1 MSAETL
7 SGTTIPPDEFDGV
20 LALQALLGAGLD
32 VEVYP
37 RQVVYVPAGEGAELS
52 FVHGIPGT
60 SGLGP
65 VTYAQDKRMQRG
77 LMERNG
83 VPVPSSATFT
93 VGRGISG
100 AKRFARRVGF
110 PVLVKPAV
118 GDNGIET
125 FRDIQDVEG
134 IDQALE
140 YLRTPPSQRAGFS
153 RASYGLTELRE
164 PGEENGRVV
173 VPPGYM
179 FMVEH
184 QLDGTYL
191 RALVSD
197 GEVRSVFRCEGVPSD
212 ETLTGGTEISDQVH
226 PSVKALAVQAVRA
239 LPGLSVAAIDIVL
252 EDPAR
257 PTDEQEVGV
266 VEFSER
272 PGLWVQAKADLA
284 LAEQLSADLVRRYAV
299 AEGHALGEPR
309 QEVSVTIEAH
319 ALPDA
324 TQGGQAIVDAATAL
338 GVQAEV
344 TGVDQTEGTVYATF
358 SGAVAT
364 VAYLINEMLNGSID
378 EQRVMLAVVRDG
390 GTAQRPG

>member
-7 SGTTIPPDEFDGV
+7 PSTTTANDEFDGV
-20 LALQALLGAGLD
+20 LALQALLRAGLD

-37 RQVVYVPAGEGAELS
+37 RQVVYVPAGEGTELS

-77 LMERNG
+77 LLERNG
-83 VPVPSSATFT
+83 VPVPPAATFT
-93 VGRGISG
+93 VGRGVSG
-100 AKRFARRVGF
+100 AKRFALRTGF

-125 FRDIQDVEG
+125 FRNLQDVES
-134 IDQALE
+134 IDQALD
-140 YLRTPPSQRAGFS
+140 YLRTPPSQRAHFS

-164 PGEENGRVV
+164 PGEENGRIV

-184 QLDGTYL
+184 QLTGTYL
-191 RALVSD
+191 RAFVSD
-197 GEVRSVFRCEGVPSD
+197 GEVRSVIRCEGVPTDLS
-212 ETLTGGTEISDQVH
+212 LTGGTEVIDQVH
-226 PSVKALAVQAVRA
+226 PSLKALALRAVHA
-239 LPGLSVAAIDIVL
+239 LPGLSLAAIDIVV
-252 EDPAR
+252 EDLAR

-272 PGLWVQAKADLA
+272 PSLWVQAKVDPS
-284 LAEQLSADLVRRYAV
+284 LAERLSEDLVRRYAV
-299 AEGHALGEPR
+299 AEGHTLAEP
-309 QEVSVTIEAH
+309 QAEVAATLEAH

-324 TQGGQAIVDAATAL
+324 THGGRAIVEAATAL
-338 GVQAEV
+338 GLQAEV
-344 TGVDQTEGTVYATF
+344 TEVDQLEGTVYARF
-358 SGAVAT
+358 SGAPGT
-364 VAYLINEMLNGSID
+364 LAYLINEMLNGSID
-378 EQRVMLAVVRDG
+378 EQRVMLAVVRHQ
-390 GTAQRPG
+390 A